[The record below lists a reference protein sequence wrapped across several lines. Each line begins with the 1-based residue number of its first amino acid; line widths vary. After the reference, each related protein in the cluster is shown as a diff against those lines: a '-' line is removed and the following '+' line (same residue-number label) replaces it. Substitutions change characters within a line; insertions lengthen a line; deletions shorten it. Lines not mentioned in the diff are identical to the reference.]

1 MTTPTVLFLC
11 PHNALRS
18 VIAASLLNQLADGR
32 ARGISA
38 GTEPDERVNERTVI
52 VLREVGIEVAAQKLR
67 RVTLE
72 QLQQADRVVSLDCP
86 LPPELI
92 AAAAGKVDEWPM
104 PDTSG
109 KPVEAVREVRE
120 LIKARVQG
128 LLGELDRAQSGRGPD
143 EHQRDGTTR

>member
-1 MTTPTVLFLC
+1 MTTPTILFLC

-38 GTEPDERVNERTVI
+38 GTEPDDRVNERAVT
-52 VLREVGIEVAAQKLR
+52 VLREVGIEVAAEKPGA
-67 RVTLE
+67 VTRE
-72 QLQQADRVVSLDCP
+72 QLQRADRVVSLDCP
-86 LPPELI
+86 LPPEV
-92 AAAAGKVDEWPM
+92 AALGAGKLEEWPM

-120 LIKARVQG
+120 LIKARVQQ
-128 LLGELDRAQSGRGPD
+128 LIGELDAADKPTGAR
-143 EHQRDGTTR
+143 